1 MIQGFTEIFNG
12 TETLTQA
19 IYKDITDKENVR
31 IRFNTKVSKVVNKNN
46 MVALGFN
53 DSSEELFDRVVLTTT
68 PRAASFIQFEPRYEN
83 KMKPKS

>member
-19 IYKDITDKENVR
+19 IYRDIKDQENVR

-46 MVALGFN
+46 MVALGFT
-53 DSSEELFDRVVLTTT
+53 DSPYSSEELFDRVVLTTT
-68 PRAASFIQFEPRYEN
+68 PRAASFIQFEPR
-83 KMKPKS
+83 

>member
-19 IYKDITDKENVR
+19 IYKDITNKENVR
-31 IRFNTKVSKVVNKNN
+31 IRFNTKVSKVVVNNNN
-46 MVALGFN
+46 MVGLGFT

-68 PRAASFIQFEPRYEN
+68 PRAASFIQFEPR
-83 KMKPKS
+83 